1 MNTQTEWRKTA
12 IKNSQEC
19 WKSFISSRV
28 DLALER
34 ISRDPEYIELCGQ
47 QESSQETVD
56 LLLEKLGVENAL
68 AIRRHYEMET
78 TRQSYE
84 IDEAYLQGLKDGMQF
99 LAWLG
104 IFQAKEW
111 MK

>member
-1 MNTQTEWRKTA
+1 M
-12 IKNSQEC
+12 
-19 WKSFISSRV
+19 
-28 DLALER
+28 
-34 ISRDPEYIELCGQ
+34 
-47 QESSQETVD
+47 
-56 LLLEKLGVENAL
+56 LEKLGEENAL
-68 AIRRHYEMET
+68 TIRRHYEMET